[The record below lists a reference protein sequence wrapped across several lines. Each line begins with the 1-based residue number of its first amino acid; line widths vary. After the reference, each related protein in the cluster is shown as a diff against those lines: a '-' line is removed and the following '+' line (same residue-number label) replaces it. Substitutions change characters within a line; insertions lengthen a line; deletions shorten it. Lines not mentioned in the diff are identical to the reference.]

1 MLEDA
6 GQDVSDL
13 GVGRRVH
20 AVGLHSGTGLALLVA
35 HLANETI
42 QLVDGQAR
50 PRLKVAGVL
59 HLNRPLVA

>member
-1 MLEDA
+1 MLKDA
-6 GQDVSDL
+6 GQDVSNL

-20 AVGLHSGTGLALLVA
+20 AVGLHAGAGLALLVA
-35 HLANETI
+35 HLANEAV

-50 PRLKVAGVL
+50 PRLKVAGIL